1 LPAFYQKKRDLFV
14 EGLKSTPF
22 TFQASQGSF
31 FQLVSYGHLSKKSDV
46 EIAEQMTRQL
56 KVACIPVSVFYAA
69 GQDHQVLRFCFAK
82 KEEELEEALRRIQ
95 KVATIF

>member
-1 LPAFYQKKRDLFV
+1 
-14 EGLKSTPF
+14 
-22 TFQASQGSF
+22 
-31 FQLVSYGHLSKKSDV
+31 
-46 EIAEQMTRQL
+46 
-56 KVACIPVSVFYAA
+56 VACIPVSVFYAA